1 MARIVHARIDR
12 ETEKALREIELRLG
26 WSDSQ
31 AVREGI
37 KALRSLLGGRKPG
50 TVIGQGQFRSGISD
64 LGSNKA
70 HFQGFG
76 Q

>member
-1 MARIVHARIDR
+1 MARIIHARIDS
-12 ETEKALREIELRLG
+12 ETEKVLREIELRLG

-37 KALRSLLGGRKPG
+37 KALRFLLGRRKRRA
-50 TVIGQGQFRSGISD
+50 VIGQGKFRSGIRD

-70 HFQGFG
+70 HLEGFG